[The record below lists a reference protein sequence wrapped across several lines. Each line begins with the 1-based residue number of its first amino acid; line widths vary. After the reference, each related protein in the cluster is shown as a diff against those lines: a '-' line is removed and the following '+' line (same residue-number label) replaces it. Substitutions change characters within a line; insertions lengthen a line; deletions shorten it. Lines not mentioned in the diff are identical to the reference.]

1 VKDLRALL
9 ERIVD
14 ESGRLLTAG
23 AGEAPAPGLRDIQT
37 AAREALRRL
46 LEGEVQLPPPAGSTP
61 PPARLL
67 VVDDTLDVRELL
79 ALRLGARGFE
89 VTTADDGEGALRH
102 VAEEPFDAVI
112 LDLMMP
118 GLSGLD
124 VLRSLRQR
132 FSPSDLP
139 VIMAT
144 ARNSAREVIEALELG
159 ANDYVTKP
167 FDFPVILARLEIQL
181 ALKREREETRRL
193 AQDLEVR
200 NRFIKATFGRYLSEE
215 VVSAI
220 LDSPQGLLLGG
231 ELRQVT
237 MLMSDL
243 RGFTALAEDLR
254 PDQVVRLLNSYLGT
268 MADVILAYRGMI
280 DEFVGDAV
288 LAIFGAPLARP
299 DDARRALA
307 CAVAMQLALRELNE
321 RNEAAGLPRL
331 EMGLALH
338 TGEVV
343 VGNIG
348 SERRAKYGV
357 VGSPVNVTGRIESFS
372 VGGQILVSEAARR
385 EAGPDVQV
393 GERLLIEAKGTREP
407 IAVYDLQGIGGEYS
421 LFLPEEQDRRVA
433 LSPPLPVRYRFV
445 EGKLLEGETLEG
457 VFLELST
464 RAAVMRTRRRLR
476 ALSSLRFELPEEG
489 GPPLQIYAKV
499 VEVRDE
505 SDDLFTV
512 RFTPVPQAV
521 EKRLRELLAA
531 RAVRAAPSS
540 GAAGP

>member
-1 VKDLRALL
+1 MKDLRALL
-9 ERIVD
+9 RRIVE
-14 ESGRLLTAG
+14 ESERLLA
-23 AGEAPAPGLRDIQT
+23 ADPGPGRARGLHDIH
-37 AAREALRRL
+37 AAASEALGRL
-46 LEGEVQLPPPAGSTP
+46 LEGESPVPSPGSAH

-67 VVDDTLDVRELL
+67 VVDDSRDVRDLL
-79 ALRLGARGFE
+79 ALRLEARGFQ
-89 VTTADDGEGALRH
+89 VTPADGGEEALH
-102 VAEEPFDAVI
+102 QVAEETFDAVI
-112 LDLMMP
+112 LDQMMP

-132 FSPSDLP
+132 FTPADLP

-159 ANDYVTKP
+159 ANDYVVKP

-237 MLMSDL
+237 ILMSDL

-254 PDQVVRLLNSYLGT
+254 PDQVVRLLNSYLGA
-268 MADVILAYRGMI
+268 MADVILAHRGMI

-288 LAIFGAPLARP
+288 LAIFGAPLSRP

-307 CAVAMQLALRELNE
+307 CAVAMQLALRDLN
-321 RNEAAGLPRL
+321 RKNEAFGLPRL
-331 EMGLALH
+331 EMGMALH

-357 VGSPVNVTGRIESFS
+357 VGSPVNVTGRLESFS
-372 VGGQILVSEAARR
+372 VGGQILVSEATVR
-385 EAGPDVQV
+385 EAGRDVQV
-393 GERLLIEAKGTREP
+393 GERLLVEAKGTREP
-407 IAVYDLQGIGGEYS
+407 IVVYDLQGIGGEYG

-433 LSPPLPVRYRFV
+433 LAVPLPVRYRFV
-445 EGKLLEGETLEG
+445 EGKLMEGETREG
-457 VFLELST
+457 VFVELGRRS
-464 RAAVMRTRRRLR
+464 AVVRTAGRRLR
-476 ALSSLRFELPEEG
+476 PLSTLRFELAESES
-489 GPPLQIYAKV
+489 PPLQIYAKV
-499 VEVRDE
+499 VEVRDD
-505 SDDLFTV
+505 SQDLFTV
-512 RFTPVPQAV
+512 SFTPVSLAV
-521 EKRLRELLAA
+521 EERLREIV
-531 RAVRAAPSS
+531 AVSAPSR